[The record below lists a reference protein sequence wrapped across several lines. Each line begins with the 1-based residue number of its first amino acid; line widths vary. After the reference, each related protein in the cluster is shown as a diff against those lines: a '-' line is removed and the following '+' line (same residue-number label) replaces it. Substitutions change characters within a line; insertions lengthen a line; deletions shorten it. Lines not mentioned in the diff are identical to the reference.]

1 MKGKLLTIGFSA
13 ILASILMCSI
23 VSASWSTLGTGYAVT
38 TNIEGDI
45 PGGTPV
51 TITAGTLDDTVTEI
65 TFKWFDGT
73 DALVFEETVAVF
85 TNGTIGYWDEGTPME
100 RAAIIRY
107 AQSTYEPYHGEWTVE
122 VTFHG
127 TGEDSVVSLPMD
139 ITQSQSLFVVPE
151 ISLGTIGATVAMA
164 AALGLFLVRKKRQTK

>member
-13 ILASILMCSI
+13 ILASLLMCSI

-38 TNIEGDI
+38 TNIEGPI
-45 PGGTPV
+45 AGGTPV
-51 TITAGTLDDTVTEI
+51 TVTAGTLDSTVTQV

-73 DALVFEETVAVF
+73 SALVYEETVAVF
-85 TNGTIGYWDEGTPME
+85 TNGTIGYWDEGTPTE
-100 RAAIIRY
+100 KTAEIRY
-107 AQSTYEPYHGEWTVE
+107 AQSTYAPYHGEWQVE

-127 TGEDSVVSLPMD
+127 TRESSRLSLPID
-139 ITQSQSLFVVPE
+139 ITQNQSLFVVPE

-164 AALGLFLVRKKRQTK
+164 AALGLFVIKQRRQTK